1 MLTRV
6 WFENYK
12 GCRQVT
18 VDFAKRN
25 IGLVL
30 LEHGGGK
37 SSILE
42 VLAYLQAI
50 ARGAQVTRQVFIH
63 IPYAPEDPLE
73 ESRIQSFGMEV
84 NVRGAL
90 LSYAFSIVY
99 NRMIDAAEIVSE
111 TFSCNGAVVFDRC
124 NYAIDKVSFALTSPV
139 VGAGNREVSDFRDM
153 LSAALFIRPNIDLVS
168 DRVSGVREFLAP
180 NISNLANWMVNCFT
194 EYPSAYMLFDERMRK
209 CLPDFGGVRV
219 HSVGQLGGR
228 LVLQRKQN
236 SLKLLITQLSYSE
249 MTMLVVA
256 LMCAIL
262 QLKADSLVVWDDF
275 LQGIERP
282 LRARMIWELRASSRT
297 GQLVVLTANCS
308 DEGLFAPN
316 EKALIS
322 RG

>member
-12 GCRQVT
+12 ESRQVE
-18 VDFAKRN
+18 VDFAQRN

-50 ARGAQVTRQVFIH
+50 ARGALVTRQVFVH
-63 IPYAPEDPLE
+63 IPYAPADPFE
-73 ESRIQSFGMEV
+73 ESRTQSFGVEA
-84 NVRGAL
+84 NVRGVSMA
-90 LSYAFSIVY
+90 YAFSIVY
-99 NRMIDAAEIVSE
+99 NRMIDAAEILSE
-111 TFSCNGAVVFDRC
+111 TFSCNGEVVFDRR
-124 NYAIDKVSFALTSPV
+124 NHAIDKVSFALTSPV
-139 VGAGNREVSDFRDM
+139 IGAGHRQVSDFRDA
-153 LSAALFIRPNIDLVS
+153 LSAALLIRPNMDLVS
-168 DRVSGVREFLAP
+168 DQVIGAREFLAP

-194 EYPSAYMLFDERMRK
+194 EYPSMYKLFDETMRK
-209 CLPDFGGVRV
+209 FLPEFGGVGV
-219 HSVGQLGGR
+219 HSAGQFGGH
-228 LVLQRKQN
+228 LVFQRKQ
-236 SLKLLITQLSYSE
+236 SPLKLLVTQLSYSE

-262 QLKADSLVVWDDF
+262 QLKADSQVVWDDF
-275 LQGIERP
+275 LQGVERP
-282 LRARMIWELRASSRT
+282 LRARMIWELRASSRM
-297 GQLVVLTANCS
+297 GQLIALTSNCS

-322 RG
+322 KG